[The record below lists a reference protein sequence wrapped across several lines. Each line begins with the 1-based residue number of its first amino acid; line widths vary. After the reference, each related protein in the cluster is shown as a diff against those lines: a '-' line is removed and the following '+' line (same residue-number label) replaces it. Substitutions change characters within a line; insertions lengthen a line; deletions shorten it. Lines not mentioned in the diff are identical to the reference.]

1 MNLGKTLRRHRVAH
15 PAVVY
20 WTAPYSQKCI
30 RLSPNIPHSHF
41 FLDTDDLAIADT
53 TWLNRRGSGS
63 NLGGLRATTPTRDAL
78 RQSLRSAGSI
88 NVTLY
93 TDLVLSTPSSVSFFF
108 PFSPPRNSS
117 LAIFLSFGTPRR
129 ISSFLFLYRVG
140 CSTIFYSCFPL
151 SRQHVCFRPAGRSR
165 FEAQFRGYYRA
176 NRQAVAGDGDN
187 AHNQSIPPTLRLQAR
202 TATSTGTPARFTA
215 PCAQRSGDSSSAL
228 SAYVHH
234 FPSGGEMCDRR

>member
-1 MNLGKTLRRHRVAH
+1 MRTLNLGKTLRRHSVAH
-15 PAVVY
+15 TAVVY

-108 PFSPPRNSS
+108 SVFASAEQLSRH
-117 LAIFLSFGTPRR
+117 LSFFWNTPAHFFFFVSLPRR
-129 ISSFLFLYRVG
+129 VLHHFLFLFSPFP
-140 CSTIFYSCFPL
+140 ST
-151 SRQHVCFRPAGRSR
+151 
-165 FEAQFRGYYRA
+165 
-176 NRQAVAGDGDN
+176 
-187 AHNQSIPPTLRLQAR
+187 RL
-202 TATSTGTPARFTA
+202 
-215 PCAQRSGDSSSAL
+215 L
-228 SAYVHH
+228 SA
-234 FPSGGEMCDRR
+234 GGQITFRSSISRLLPRKPTSRGRGWR